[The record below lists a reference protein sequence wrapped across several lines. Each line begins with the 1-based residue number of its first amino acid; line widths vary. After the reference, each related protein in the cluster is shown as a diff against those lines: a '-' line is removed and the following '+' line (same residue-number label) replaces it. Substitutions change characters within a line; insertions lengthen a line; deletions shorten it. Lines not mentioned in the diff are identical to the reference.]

1 MMLSGREYLTLPF
14 DDIYLPYL
22 QGCSDPRFRGWYAAA
37 ASGPKDVVLVIDTSG
52 SMSMN
57 GRMGKA
63 KAAAKW
69 VINTLSWVDYATV
82 VSFSSVAKSA
92 TSKLM
97 PMTVENR
104 ELLKAYV
111 DTLGATGGTAMDKAF
126 TKAFD
131 VLDSS
136 RASRDSTK

>member
-1 MMLSGREYLTLPF
+1 
-14 DDIYLPYL
+14 
-22 QGCSDPRFRGWYAAA
+22 
-37 ASGPKDVVLVIDTSG
+37 
-52 SMSMN
+52 MSMN